1 MQPTPLSNNGA
12 SSHLDIA
19 VLENLMRQMPDR
31 PEIITRIL
39 TSFLHASPG
48 LLADIRTALM
58 AGDPEMVRKAAHAM
72 KSGNLQIGARQ
83 LAAMCH
89 ELEIL
94 GTMGLLL
101 DSELLLAKLEEE
113 YRSVEKEVGLILA
126 RSQVDE

>member
-1 MQPTPLSNNGA
+1 MQSTPLSNNGA

-39 TSFLHASPG
+39 ISFLHASPG
-48 LLADIRTALM
+48 LLADIRTALV

-101 DSELLLAKLEEE
+101 DSGLLLAQLEEE

-126 RSQVDE
+126 RSQVDK

>member
-12 SSHLDIA
+12 STHLDIA
-19 VLENLMRQMPDR
+19 VLENLLRQMPGR

-48 LLADIRTALM
+48 LLADIRTALV

>member
-72 KSGNLQIGARQ
+72 KSGNLQVGARQ